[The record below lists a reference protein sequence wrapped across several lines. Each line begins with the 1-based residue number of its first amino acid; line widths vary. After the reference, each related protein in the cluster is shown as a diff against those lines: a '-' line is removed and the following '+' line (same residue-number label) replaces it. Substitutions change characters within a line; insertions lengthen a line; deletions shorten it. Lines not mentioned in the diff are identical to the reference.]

1 VQRFIKQEQPCIES
15 LKRTLSICDE
25 VGMERKKH
33 TQAIENARNKKFYD
47 SESEYQTYVLD
58 SQGRDEFEN
67 YIVNAKKKIF
77 GSNHVEHI
85 KEQQLTK
92 LTKHAHLEVLIN
104 QWEESFNAIYDYDV
118 QLMDSLSSGSN

>member
-1 VQRFIKQEQPCIES
+1 
-15 LKRTLSICDE
+15 
-25 VGMERKKH
+25 M
-33 TQAIENARNKKFYD
+33 
-47 SESEYQTYVLD
+47 
-58 SQGRDEFEN
+58 
-67 YIVNAKKKIF
+67 NAKKKIF
-77 GSNHVEHI
+77 GSNNVEHI